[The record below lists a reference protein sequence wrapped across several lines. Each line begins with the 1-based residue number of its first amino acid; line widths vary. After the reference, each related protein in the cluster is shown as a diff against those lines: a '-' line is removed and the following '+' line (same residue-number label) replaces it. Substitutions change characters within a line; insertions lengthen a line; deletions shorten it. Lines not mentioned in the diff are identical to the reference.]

1 MKRWNL
7 ACLLLLAAA
16 ILAAC
21 GKSDSATLYQLRLKQ
36 GDSHRILMTMDQQ
49 IEQSVL
55 GETQKTSS
63 LSRLELSYTVT
74 AVDSDGTMHVDAVYE
89 KIALDMKGPTGN
101 VKYDS
106 ADPSVNESAEQV
118 SAMYDKM
125 LGQKIAL
132 EFAPTGEI
140 KSAAGL
146 DALVSAIVDEMPEGP
161 MREQFRQMLGD
172 MFEQS
177 MTGNSGNLAFYPAT
191 PVKVGDTWPQTTT
204 MSSSLFKVVLDTT
217 YTLKERKDGISTID
231 SVAVG
236 TFEPGDSGE
245 MMGMQ
250 MDIDLKGGQT
260 GTLSVDEATGW
271 TVRSQIK
278 QDFAGAIE
286 VSSPDNEDMH
296 LSIPMTMTMQI
307 TTEPAQ

>member
-7 ACLLLLAAA
+7 ACLLLLLAA
-16 ILAAC
+16 ILSAC
-21 GKSDSATLYQLRLKQ
+21 GTSDSATLYQLRLKQ
-36 GDSHRILMTMDQQ
+36 GDSYRILMTMDQH

-55 GETQKTSS
+55 GKTQQTSS
-63 LSRLELSYTVT
+63 LSRLEMSYTVT
-74 AVDSDGTMHVDAVYE
+74 AVDSDGTMHIDAVYE
-89 KIALDMKGPTGN
+89 KIALDMKGPTGT

-140 KSAAGL
+140 KSAAGM
-146 DALVSAIVDEMPEGP
+146 DALVDAIVDEMPEGP
-161 MREQFRQMLGD
+161 MREQFRQMFGD

-177 MTGNSGNLAFYPAT
+177 MTGNSGNLALYPAT

-217 YTLKERKDGISTID
+217 YTLKERKDGVATIE

-236 TFEPGDSGE
+236 NFEPGENGE
-245 MMGMQ
+245 MMGMK
-250 MDIDLKGGQT
+250 MDINLKGGQT

-271 TVRSQIK
+271 TVRSQVK
-278 QDFAGAIE
+278 QDFAGAIM
-286 VSSPDNEDMH
+286 VSSPDNADMN

-307 TTEPAQ
+307 TTEPVQ